1 MELNQLT
8 VTTLH
13 YYYFFVGGGGGGGG
27 GWGRWIFNV
36 LIFI

>member
-13 YYYFFVGGGGGGGG
+13 YYYFFVGGGGGGG
-27 GWGRWIFNV
+27 WGRWIFNV